1 MLGLSS
7 DKRKQKGGQLN
18 AHQSKRMALSIKT
31 QQAVA
36 SERSEQPMKN
46 GKKPTVA
53 ERKHIKSFRLNSD
66 NWLISKKLT
75 DKWLLL
81 HRYTDTQRWIPAP

>member
-1 MLGLSS
+1 
-7 DKRKQKGGQLN
+7 
-18 AHQSKRMALSIKT
+18 
-31 QQAVA
+31 
-36 SERSEQPMKN
+36 MKN
-46 GKKPTVA
+46 GKKPTVS
-53 ERKHIKSFRLNSD
+53 ERKHIESFRLNSE